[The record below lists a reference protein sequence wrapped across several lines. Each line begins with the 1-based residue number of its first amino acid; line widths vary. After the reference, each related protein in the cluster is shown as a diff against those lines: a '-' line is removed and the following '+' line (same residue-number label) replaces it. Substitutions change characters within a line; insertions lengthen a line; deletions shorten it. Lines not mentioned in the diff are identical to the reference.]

1 MREKQ
6 KKMNKEI
13 NLKGKKGITL
23 IALVITII
31 VLLIL
36 AGVTIATLT
45 GDNRLLQKAST
56 AKQEN
61 EESKEL
67 ELIKIAVS
75 AAQVAGNGTITAEN
89 LNKELQ
95 ANFGNEEKVI
105 ETPAYWYYKGNRIYK
120 NGEFKVGSILPDEYQ
135 QLEYIE
141 STGKQ
146 YIDTKL
152 LASNYMDIRVKIEGN
167 YTKTSYQYI
176 FGAGFHY
183 DYKTNCSWI
192 LMGCINDS
200 KFGAQNGISGKEK
213 EIAVSNTQ
221 KHTFIVDTVSNVGK
235 VDQVSQVL
243 DSSGVKVINYNY
255 VLFAINNHGI
265 VKDNASF
272 KMNYCNISNNNT
284 LIRNYIPC
292 KSITSVT
299 NADGNTVSSDTKG
312 LYDLVEGKFYTN
324 KGGDIDFT
332 PGPEI

>member
-1 MREKQ
+1 MK
-6 KKMNKEI
+6 NK
-13 NLKGKKGITL
+13 NGITL

-36 AGVTIATLT
+36 AGVSLSLVLGNNGIIQKSQRATTETRIAEEKEKIEVAVAAA
-45 GDNRLLQKAST
+45 G
-56 AKQEN
+56 AKGIN
-61 EESKEL
+61 S
-67 ELIKIAVS
+67 
-75 AAQVAGNGTITAEN
+75 ITTEN
-89 LNKELQ
+89 LNEELRKT
-95 ANFGNEEKVI
+95 FGNEENAI
-105 ETPAYWYYKGNRIYK
+105 ENTNYWYYKSITDKNYRIYK
-120 NGEFKVGSILPDEYQ
+120 DGKVELGNLLPDEYQ
-135 QLEYIE
+135 QIEYIE

-152 LASNYMDIRVKIEGN
+152 FASNYMDLRVEIEGN

-200 KFGAQNGISGKEK
+200 KFGAQNGISGKEV
-213 EIAVSNTQ
+213 EIDVANTQ

-235 VDQVSQVL
+235 VDQVSKVL
-243 DSSGVKVINYNY
+243 DARGVKVINYNY

-265 VKDNASF
+265 VENNASF

-284 LIRNYIPC
+284 LTRNYIPC
-292 KSITSVT
+292 YSTTTVT
-299 NADGNTVSSDTKG
+299 NVDGKQCSSGTKG

-324 KGGDIDFT
+324 QNSSGEDFKA
-332 PGPEI
+332 GPDV